1 MLVFAVLDFSLCLL
15 QNVLFHPFV
24 GIVVVVVRSVR
35 VAVWM
40 LLLKFLGHIVIS
52 AVFMVA
58 RIMDVFLY
66 VVVLGLDL
74 TISVHVVE
82 RSVVMTRGKRNRARR
97 ELLPLLV
104 GPVSKLVDR
113 HIEAGH
119 SQTATNCSQTGYLQN

>member
-119 SQTATNCSQTGYLQN
+119 S